1 MKVAIYCRLSA
12 EDRDKLSVEDDSGS
26 IQNQK
31 AMLIKYASS
40 NGWTIYDIY
49 SDDNYAGTDRS
60 RPEFNR
66 LIEDASERKFDIV
79 LCKSQ
84 SRFTRELELVEK
96 YINGLFPRI
105 GIRFVSLVD
114 SADSESKGNK
124 KARQINGLVNE
135 WFLEELSENIRS
147 VKTSQRLRG
156 YHIGSFAPYGYMKDP
171 AEKGH
176 LIIDP
181 EAAEV
186 IRKIYN
192 LYLEGKGKQVIARI
206 LNEAGIPNP
215 TEYKRQHGMVR
226 NKKAQSG
233 TLWGYFTITSI
244 LTNEV
249 YIGNMIQ
256 GKTGVGN
263 YKTQEKVTYTPDQWI
278 VVNGTHEPIIDREVW
293 DKVQALIAQKATP
306 GQKQPEGVF
315 ARKVRCIHCG
325 SRMHAVKNGNKRG
338 FKCDRHAL
346 SRDCCIGAYISLPK
360 LERIVAAQLHLLS
373 QELLDEEALEDGI
386 NPFPE
391 LADMKKQIEDDIRS
405 LEREIDSSQ
414 TAIRCLYMSKI
425 RGCIGEQEY
434 IDQAIRVSE
443 EKNFMENKIAELNEQ
458 IAEIEETKAICHNR
472 KLLVR
477 QYVDTRTLTK
487 EMVSVL
493 VDQILVGRRDPVTK
507 QTPIE
512 IHWNF

>member
-49 SDDNYAGTDRS
+49 SDDDYAGTDRS

-176 LIIDP
+176 LIID
-181 EAAEV
+181 
-186 IRKIYN
+186 R
-192 LYLEGKGKQVIARI
+192 G
-206 LNEAGIPNP
+206 
-215 TEYKRQHGMVR
+215 
-226 NKKAQSG
+226 
-233 TLWGYFTITSI
+233 
-244 LTNEV
+244 
-249 YIGNMIQ
+249 
-256 GKTGVGN
+256 
-263 YKTQEKVTYTPDQWI
+263 
-278 VVNGTHEPIIDREVW
+278 VW

-325 SRMHAVKNGNKRG
+325 SRMHAVKNGKKRG
-338 FKCDRHAL
+338 FKCDRHTL
-346 SRDCCIGAYISLPK
+346 SHDSCIGAYISLPK
-360 LERIVAAQLHLLS
+360 LERIVAAELYVLS
-373 QELLDEEALEDGI
+373 LELLDEEALEDGI

-391 LADMKKQIEDDIRS
+391 LDDMKKTIEDDIRS
-405 LEREIDSSQ
+405 LEHEIDSSQ
-414 TAIRCLYMSKI
+414 TAIRSLYMSKI
-425 RGCIGEQEY
+425 RGGIGEQEY
-434 IDQAIRVSE
+434 IDQAIRISE
-443 EKNFMENKIAELNEQ
+443 EKTFMENKVAELKEQ
-458 IAEIEETKAICHNR
+458 IAEIEQTIAIYHNR

-493 VDQILVGRRDPVTK
+493 VDHILVGRRDPVTK
-507 QTPIE
+507 ETPIE

>member
-12 EDRDKLSVEDDSGS
+12 EDRDKLSAKDDSES

-40 NGWTIYDIY
+40 NGWAIYDIY
-49 SDDNYAGTDRS
+49 SDDDYAGTDRS

-66 LIEDASERKFDIV
+66 LIEDANDRKFDIV

-96 YINGLFPRI
+96 YINGLFPRM

-114 SADSESKGNK
+114 SADSDNKGNK

-171 AEKGH
+171 EEMGH

-186 IRKIYN
+186 IRTIYK

-206 LNEAGIPNP
+206 LNEAGTPNP

-226 NKKAQSG
+226 NKKAQSS
-233 TLWGYFTITSI
+233 TLWSYFTITNI

-256 GKTGVGN
+256 GKTGVGD
-263 YKTQEKVTYTPDQWI
+263 YKTQEKITYSPDQWI
-278 VVNGTHEPIIDREVW
+278 VVKGTHDPIIDRDTW
-293 DKVQALIAQKATP
+293 DKVQVLIAKKATP
-306 GQKQPEGVF
+306 GQKKAEGVF
-315 ARKVRCIHCG
+315 AWKVRCIHCG
-325 SRMHAVKNGNKRG
+325 ARMQSVKSGNKRG
-338 FKCDRHAL
+338 FKCDRHTLAHD
-346 SRDCCIGAYISLPK
+346 SCIGAYISLRK
-360 LERIVAAQLHLLS
+360 LERIVAAELYVLS
-373 QELLDEEALEDGI
+373 QDLLDEDALEEGI

-391 LADMKKQIEDDIRS
+391 LEVMKKQNEDAIKS
-405 LEREIDSSQ
+405 LEHEIDSSQ
-414 TAIRCLYMSKI
+414 TAIRYLYMSKI
-425 RGCIGEQEY
+425 RGGIGEQDY
-434 IDQAIRVSE
+434 INQAIQISE
-443 EKNFMENKIAELNEQ
+443 EKNFMENKVSELKAQIEQ
-458 IAEIEETKAICHNR
+458 IEQTIAIYHNR

-487 EMVSVL
+487 DMVSVL
-493 VDQILVGRRDPVTK
+493 VDHILVGHRDPVTK
-507 QTPIE
+507 VTPIE

>member
-12 EDRDKLSVEDDSGS
+12 EDRDKLSIEDDSGS

-49 SDDNYAGTDRS
+49 SDDDYAGTDRS

-66 LIEDASERKFDIV
+66 LIEDASDRQFDIV

-171 AEKGH
+171 DEKGH

-181 EAAEV
+181 EAAKV
-186 IRKIYN
+186 IRKIFQ
-192 LYLEGKGKQVIARI
+192 LYLEGKGKQVIART

-226 NKKAQSG
+226 NKKVQSSS
-233 TLWGYFTITSI
+233 LWGYFTISFHET
-244 LTNEV
+244 
-249 YIGNMIQ
+249 
-256 GKTGVGN
+256 
-263 YKTQEKVTYTPDQWI
+263 KVL
-278 VVNGTHEPIIDREVW
+278 R
-293 DKVQALIAQKATP
+293 
-306 GQKQPEGVF
+306 
-315 ARKVRCIHCG
+315 
-325 SRMHAVKNGNKRG
+325 
-338 FKCDRHAL
+338 
-346 SRDCCIGAYISLPK
+346 
-360 LERIVAAQLHLLS
+360 
-373 QELLDEEALEDGI
+373 ELLDRI
-386 NPFPE
+386 
-391 LADMKKQIEDDIRS
+391 
-405 LEREIDSSQ
+405 
-414 TAIRCLYMSKI
+414 
-425 RGCIGEQEY
+425 
-434 IDQAIRVSE
+434 
-443 EKNFMENKIAELNEQ
+443 
-458 IAEIEETKAICHNR
+458 
-472 KLLVR
+472 
-477 QYVDTRTLTK
+477 
-487 EMVSVL
+487 
-493 VDQILVGRRDPVTK
+493 
-507 QTPIE
+507 
-512 IHWNF
+512 

>member
-1 MKVAIYCRLSA
+1 MKVAIYCRLSE
-12 EDRDKLSVEDDSGS
+12 EDRNKANKDDDSNS
-26 IQNQK
+26 IKNQK
-31 AMLIKYASS
+31 AMLMQYAISQ
-40 NGWTIYDIY
+40 GWDLFDIY
-49 SDDNYAGTDRS
+49 SDDDYAGSDRN
-60 RPEFNR
+60 RPQFKR
-66 LIEDASERKFDIV
+66 LLADAQAHKFDII
-79 LCKSQ
+79 LCKTQ

-96 YINGLFPRI
+96 YIHGLFPI
-105 GIRFVSLVD
+105 WGIRFVSIVD
-114 SADSESKGNK
+114 NADTDNKGNK
-124 KARQINGLVNE
+124 KSRQINGLVNE

-171 AEKGH
+171 DEKGH

-181 EAAEV
+181 EAAKV
-186 IRKIYN
+186 IRKIFQ
-192 LYLEGKGKQVIARI
+192 LYLEGKGKQVIART

-226 NKKAQSG
+226 NKKVQSSA
-233 TLWGYFTITSI
+233 LWGYFTISSI

-263 YKTQEKVTYTPDQWI
+263 YKTQEKITYTPDQWI

-325 SRMHAVKNGNKRG
+325 SRMHAVKNGKKRG
-338 FKCDRHAL
+338 FKCDRHTL
-346 SRDCCIGAYISLPK
+346 SHDSCIGAYISLPK
-360 LERIVAAQLHLLS
+360 LERIVAAELYVLS
-373 QELLDEEALEDGI
+373 LELLDEEALEDGI

-391 LADMKKQIEDDIRS
+391 LDDMKKTIEDDIRS
-405 LEREIDSSQ
+405 LEHEIDSSQ
-414 TAIRCLYMSKI
+414 TAIRSLYMSKI
-425 RGCIGEQEY
+425 RGGIGEQEY
-434 IDQAIRVSE
+434 IDQAIRISE
-443 EKNFMENKIAELNEQ
+443 EKNFMENKVAELKEQ
-458 IAEIEETKAICHNR
+458 IAEIEQTIAIYHNR

-493 VDQILVGRRDPVTK
+493 VDHILVGRRDPVTK
-507 QTPIE
+507 ETPIE